1 MAHSEK
7 RAVPRTVFPERL
19 SARVRETHEVRL
31 VDLSVQGARIEHRGL
46 LPPGSPCRLELPRSF
61 GDLVLAAEVVWSTV
75 IGAERT
81 TQGERHLLSRTG
93 LKFGRLTVEQR
104 RALAESLREA
114 TLESIPPLDGRQ
126 GSA

>member
-1 MAHSEK
+1 MVDEER
-7 RAVPRTVFPERL
+7 RAVPRTVFPERP
-19 SARVRETHEVRL
+19 SARVREAREVRL

-46 LPPGSPCRLELPRSF
+46 LPPGSPCRLELPSSL

-93 LKFGRLTVEQR
+93 LRFGRLTAEQR
-104 RALAESLREA
+104 RALAESLHQT
-114 TLESIPPLDGRQ
+114 TLEAIPPLDSRR